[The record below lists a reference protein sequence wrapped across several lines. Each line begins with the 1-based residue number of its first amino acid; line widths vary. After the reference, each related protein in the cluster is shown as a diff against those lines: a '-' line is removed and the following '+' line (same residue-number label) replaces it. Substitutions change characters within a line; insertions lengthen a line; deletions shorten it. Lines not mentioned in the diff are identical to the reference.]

1 MFFFLQ
7 PPITDEKVTFKR
19 RNDFDTADGYANYV
33 KYAIDVG
40 MIVRCCREY
49 ESINVGCEG
58 KVIKIM
64 RDGGLHDLN
73 IKVFIKC

>member
-1 MFFFLQ
+1 
-7 PPITDEKVTFKR
+7 
-19 RNDFDTADGYANYV
+19 
-33 KYAIDVG
+33 

-73 IKVFIKC
+73 VKVFLKLYIVYISS